1 VDIVLGVS
9 MAPTTV
15 RMLLIEG
22 QNADGVTVDEDS
34 FDVAADG
41 DSATSAAVAAILG
54 TREAALEAGYQLMST
69 GVTWTDPGDAPAL
82 RDALARQQIHNV
94 MLVGPLLAAA
104 ALAQTVGSALAYR
117 HIALLYMEPNSAT
130 LAVVD
135 CADGSIVDLH
145 RRLVNNAWDDGDTAK
160 LAADAAELTSM
171 VSGLE
176 SLGSHPDGVFIVG
189 CGVDVVPIK
198 PRVEEATT
206 LPVTAPEEPDMAL
219 ARGAALASANAPLF
233 ASSTAAL
240 AYAQDPGT
248 GEVDRYA
255 VAPTYLDVSGQASL
269 GSAALAYSALPEDDE
284 EPGQPRRRP
293 ILLVGSALAAV
304 LLIGVVALIVS
315 LVADVRPTV
324 SQRPNPG
331 GNVVIPTEQAP
342 APPSAKPPASSPP
355 PAAPPPPASPEPVAP
370 PPPATAAPAPAPET
384 IPEPAPVVAP
394 RPTPVL
400 RTPTRQAPA
409 YQPPAAAPAP
419 APEAPPPPPPAAPPP
434 PPPAAPPPAP
444 AMPPMTAY
452 LHLPFVTVPIPINP
466 PPPPPPPGP

>member
-1 VDIVLGVS
+1 MDIVLGVS

-15 RMLLIEG
+15 RMVLIEG
-22 QNADGVTVDEDS
+22 QNADGVTVEEDS
-34 FDVAADG
+34 FDVAGNG
-41 DSATSAAVAAILG
+41 DSATSAAIGAILG
-54 TREAALEAGYQLMST
+54 TREAAVEAGYQLMST

-82 RDALARQQIHNV
+82 RDALAAQQIQNV
-94 MLVGPLLAAA
+94 MLVAPLLAAA

-145 RRLVNNAWDDGDTAK
+145 RRLVNNVWDDGDTAA
-160 LAADAAELTSM
+160 LSADAAELTSM

-176 SLGSHPDGVFIVG
+176 SWGSRPDGVFIVG

-255 VAPTYLDVSGQASL
+255 VAPTYLDVSGHAGLS
-269 GSAALAYSALPEDDE
+269 SAALAYSALPEDDG
-284 EPGQPRRRP
+284 EPGQRPRRP

-324 SQRPNPG
+324 GQRPNPG
-331 GNVVIPTEQAP
+331 GNVVLPTEQAP
-342 APPSAKPPASSPP
+342 APPHAQPPAPAASSPP
-355 PAAPPPPASPEPVAP
+355 PAAPPP
-370 PPPATAAPAPAPET
+370 AA
-384 IPEPAPVVAP
+384 
-394 RPTPVL
+394 
-400 RTPTRQAPA
+400 
-409 YQPPAAAPAP
+409 
-419 APEAPPPPPPAAPPP
+419 
-434 PPPAAPPPAP
+434 
-444 AMPPMTAY
+444 
-452 LHLPFVTVPIPINP
+452 
-466 PPPPPPPGP
+466 

>member
-1 VDIVLGVS
+1 MDIVFGVS

-15 RMLLIEG
+15 RMVLIEG

-41 DSATSAAVAAILG
+41 DSATSAAIAAILG
-54 TREAALEAGYQLMST
+54 TREAALEAGYQLVST
-69 GVTWTDPGDAPAL
+69 GVTWTDAGDAPAL
-82 RDALARQQIHNV
+82 RDALAGQQIENV
-94 MLVGPLLAAA
+94 MLVAPLLAAA
-104 ALAQTVGSALAYR
+104 ALAQTVGGALAYG
-117 HIALLYMEPNSAT
+117 HIGLLYLEPNSTT

-145 RRLVNNAWDDGDTAK
+145 RQLVDNLWDDGDTAQ

-176 SLGSHPDGVFIVG
+176 SLESRPDGVFLVG

-206 LPVTAPEEPDMAL
+206 LPVTVPEEPDMAL

-255 VAPTYLDVSGQASL
+255 VAPTYLDVSGHASL
-269 GSAALAYSALPEDDE
+269 GSAALAYSALPEDNDL
-284 EPGQPRRRP
+284 PGQRPRRP
-293 ILLVGSALAAV
+293 LLLVGSALAAV
-304 LLIGVVALIVS
+304 FLIGVVALIVS

-324 SQRPNPG
+324 GQRPNPG

-342 APPSAKPPASSPP
+342 APPKAQPPVPAASSPP
-355 PAAPPPPASPEPVAP
+355 PAAPPASPEPAAP
-370 PPPATAAPAPAPET
+370 PPPAAPAPAPET

-394 RPTPVL
+394 RPAPVQ
-400 RTPTRQAPA
+400 RTPIRQAPA

-419 APEAPPPPPPAAPPP
+419 QPAPEAPPPPPAVPPP
-434 PPPAAPPPAP
+434 PPPPAP

-466 PPPPPPPGP
+466 PPPPAPPGP